1 MGLRIKLF
9 SVLLCITLASCAQKI
24 AHAPVYY
31 TYGKEEIDIKGIEKD
46 ILYYINGYRQSLGLG
61 ALQMLKEA
69 TVEAVNHS
77 AEMANKTSAFGHDG
91 FDARIDNIQAKVGFV
106 QGAGEN
112 VAYGKLS
119 AKEVVDL
126 WINSAPHKKN
136 IVGNYGFTG
145 IGVVKD
151 NNGLPFYTQIFIRK

>member
-9 SVLLCITLASCAQKI
+9 SLLFSVTLASCAQKI
-24 AHAPVYY
+24 ARAPLYY
-31 TYGKEEIDIKGIEKD
+31 TYDKEDVDIKGMEKD
-46 ILYYINGYRQSLGLG
+46 IFFYINEYRGSLGLG

-69 TVEAVNHS
+69 TTEAVNHS

-91 FDARIDNIQAKVGFV
+91 FDARIDNIQLKIGFV
-106 QGAGEN
+106 YGAAEN

-119 AKEVVDL
+119 AKEVVDM
-126 WINSAPHKKN
+126 WINSPAHKVN

-151 NNGLPFYTQIFIRK
+151 KTGLPFYTQLFIRK